1 MDNRRSPGVRS
12 EFSGRVLRI
21 VMKLAYFLRADK
33 EGKAMLFLLRTAFW
47 LMIIVLLLPTDER
60 QRAKSMARRRPRCT
74 TSRRSAITNPE
85 TCAKGKDAFGVL
97 VQKAQFG
104 ARMLIDLVNGTKS
117 AGEGEGRTGLRPR
130 AGYPEQNSGTNFPY
144 EPSRLGSDGSQD
156 TLNPDD
162 RDEAWAVLGPKA
174 SQGRLLA
181 ARRSIFTA

>member
-1 MDNRRSPGVRS
+1 
-12 EFSGRVLRI
+12 
-21 VMKLAYFLRADK
+21 MKLAYFLRADK

-60 QRAKSMARRRPRCT
+60 QRSEVYGTAQAAVHDLATFCDR
-74 TSRRSAITNPE
+74 NPE

-117 AGEGEGRTGLRPR
+117 AGEGEGGTGLQDPEQD
-130 AGYPEQNSGTNFPY
+130 PEQNSGTNFPY

-162 RDEAWAVLGPKA
+162 RDEAWGGP
-174 SQGRLLA
+174 G
-181 ARRSIFTA
+181 T